1 MGIGVFLFSASC
13 VVMGFTSDFWQL
25 VVLRMGIA
33 LGEAV
38 CRPAASSLIAE
49 KFGWDPFHFK
59 LRVLLSLVIS
69 SPESRGVATG
79 IFSWGVYFGY
89 GLAYIYGKYLTQA
102 DILGEGWRASY
113 VIGGAPG
120 VVIAL
125 AMLFTLRYT
134 QPYTVFWKKKPNL
147 QETKKFE

>member
-1 MGIGVFLFSASC
+1 MRITVYPFNFIIRDLLVF
-13 VVMGFTSDFWQL
+13 
-25 VVLRMGIA
+25 
-33 LGEAV
+33 
-38 CRPAASSLIAE
+38 
-49 KFGWDPFHFK
+49 
-59 LRVLLSLVIS
+59 

-102 DILGEGWRASY
+102 DILGEGWRDSY

-134 QPYTVFWKKKPNL
+134 QPYNVF
-147 QETKKFE
+147 

>member
-1 MGIGVFLFSASC
+1 MI
-13 VVMGFTSDFWQL
+13 
-25 VVLRMGIA
+25 
-33 LGEAV
+33 
-38 CRPAASSLIAE
+38 
-49 KFGWDPFHFK
+49 HFK
-59 LRVLLSLVIS
+59 LRVLLFLLIS

-125 AMLFTLRYT
+125 AMLFTLRYIEPT
-134 QPYTVFWKKKPNL
+134 K
-147 QETKKFE
+147 ETS